1 MKYSSNSDLIETSN
15 RRGSEECRESEWV
28 EAGGPTGV
36 AVQRGVGSGGT
47 FRAGGPA
54 VQRRGGTAERRER
67 ES

>member
-1 MKYSSNSDLIETSN
+1 M
-15 RRGSEECRESEWV
+15 

-36 AVQRGVGSGGT
+36 AVQGGVGSGGT

-67 ES
+67 EVSYGSERQREEWLTGLTKG